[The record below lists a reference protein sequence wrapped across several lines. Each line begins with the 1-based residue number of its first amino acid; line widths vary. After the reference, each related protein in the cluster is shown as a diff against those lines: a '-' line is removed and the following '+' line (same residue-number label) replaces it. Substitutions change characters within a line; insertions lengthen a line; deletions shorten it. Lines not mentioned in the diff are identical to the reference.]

1 MVSDVLLLGLEEE
14 KRRNFEVAF
23 CWSFKWRPDNQKDDE
38 KNAKKKRRL
47 KLYFCGS
54 SNKDR
59 KSYQL
64 LDLFFFTRCL
74 VKENPTSLEKSYRF
88 HYFRISGEKLS
99 SDGKLFW
106 NLDKIISPSYAWTW
120 TAVKFWKKNWF

>member
-1 MVSDVLLLGLEEE
+1 V
-14 KRRNFEVAF
+14 
-23 CWSFKWRPDNQKDDE
+23 
-38 KNAKKKRRL
+38 KKKRLL

-74 VKENPTSLEKSYRF
+74 VKENPTSLEM
-88 HYFRISGEKLS
+88 KLQIRVS
-99 SDGKLFW
+99 
-106 NLDKIISPSYAWTW
+106 LD
-120 TAVKFWKKNWF
+120 